1 MVRFLQGIIENE
13 DLEQLF
19 SFRFVEIVNAD
30 AEIYVVFISDK
41 AEVILEKVEQNTHQ
55 IKQLHL

>member
-19 SFRFVEIVNAD
+19 SFRLVEIVNPD
-30 AEIYVVFISDK
+30 AEIYVVFSDK

>member
-13 DLEQLF
+13 DLKQLF

-30 AEIYVVFISDK
+30 AEIYVVFSDK

-55 IKQLHL
+55 IK

>member
-19 SFRFVEIVNAD
+19 SFKLVEIVNPD
-30 AEIYVVFISDK
+30 AEIYVVFSDK